1 MGILWILFVVPAS
14 SNGIAIENLALNN
27 QRIQF
32 HLNWENAWRLD
43 SSVAPSNHD
52 AAWIFIKKRNLQ
64 GVWSTVSLPNDLSK
78 YTCLGKMKPAFHKT
92 PSSVGIMV
100 FSDTILSGKFETIL
114 DIELEEDFD
123 TIAEIQVFGIEMV
136 EIPTA
141 SFYLGD
147 SQSINTFRS
156 SAQNHPFQILSESA
170 IPVGKNNGELSAHFD
185 STIEHTYNTAPLQ
198 NIPASYPKGYA
209 GFYCMK
215 YEISQ
220 EQYIA
225 FLNTLSYS
233 QQFNRMG
240 FPKVYSTHYQCY
252 PIQHQNG
259 ICADLTTKPN
269 VTFFSDLNGDG
280 KVNQANDGQNKA
292 CNFLSWTDLS
302 AYLDW
307 SGLRPMTEFEFEKIC
322 RGPLATF
329 PRAYAW
335 GNSWMKDANQN
346 KYNGEANE
354 IVADTIPMNY
364 GIANHGTY
372 NPATDNGVLRC
383 GYAASNST
391 DRKTSGSAYYGVMEM
406 SGNAWE
412 QCINTSNDGLQFIG
426 SHGDGTLSAEGNATN
441 SDWQPITG
449 TGSGVKG
456 GGWNSGVQYPYND
469 CAVSDRAYI
478 FQNQNTRRN
487 TVGGRGVIKF

>member
-1 MGILWILFVVPAS
+1 MGILWILFVLPAL

-52 AAWIFIKKRNLQ
+52 AAWIFIKKRNLR
-64 GVWSTVSLPNDLSK
+64 GDWSSIQLPQDVSK
-78 YTCLGKMKPAFHKT
+78 YVCLGKMKPAFQKT
-92 PSSVGIMV
+92 SSSLGIMV
-100 FSDTILSGKFETIL
+100 FADTNMSGKFETIIAI
-114 DIELEEDFD
+114 DLEEDFD

-136 EIPTA
+136 EI
-141 SFYLGD
+141 SKGKFNLGD
-147 SQSINTFRS
+147 SSSINTFRS
-156 SAQNHPFQILSESA
+156 SAQNQPYSINSESA
-170 IPVGKNNGELSAHFD
+170 ISVGQNNGQLSAHFD
-185 STIEHTYNTAPLQ
+185 STIEHTYNTNP
-198 NIPASYPKGYA
+198 NKDIPTKFPKGYDA
-209 GFYCMK
+209 FYSMK

-233 QQFNRMG
+233 QQFTRMG
-240 FPKVYSTHYQCY
+240 FPKLLSKHYEFF
-252 PIQHQNG
+252 PLQHQNS
-259 ICADLTTKPN
+259 ICADLTSKPN
-269 VTFFSDLNGDG
+269 VTFFADLNRDHNP
-280 KVNQANDGQNKA
+280 NQANDGQNKA
-292 CNFLSWTDLS
+292 CNFLSWTDLC

-307 SGLRPMTEFEFEKIC
+307 AGLRPMTEFEFEKIC
-322 RGPLATF
+322 RGPLTSYS
-329 PRAYAW
+329 REYAW
-335 GNSWMKDANQN
+335 GNASMKDAKQN
-346 KYNGEANE
+346 RNNGETNE
-354 IVADTIPMNY
+354 FVADTIPNNY

-372 NPATDNGVLRC
+372 NPAIDNGVLRC
-383 GYAASNST
+383 GYAAGNTT
-391 DRKTSGSAYYGVMEM
+391 DRKSAGSAYYGVMEM

-412 QCINTSNDGLQFIG
+412 QCINISDDGLQFTG
-426 SHGDGTLSAEGNATN
+426 SHGDGALTNEGNASN
-441 SDWQPITG
+441 LDWQPITG

-478 FQNQNTRRN
+478 FQNQNVRRN